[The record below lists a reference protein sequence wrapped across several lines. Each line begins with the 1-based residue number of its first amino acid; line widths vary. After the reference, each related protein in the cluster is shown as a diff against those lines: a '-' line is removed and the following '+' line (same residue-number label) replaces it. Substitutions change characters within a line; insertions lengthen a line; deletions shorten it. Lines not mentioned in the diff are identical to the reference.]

1 MTDVLTALDKV
12 LLARK
17 IAAADS
23 SYVAS
28 LHAQGLNKILEK
40 VGEEATET
48 IIAAKNATTSGDTK
62 DVIYE
67 TADLWFHS
75 LVMLAALDEKPQAVI
90 DELAR
95 RFNLSGLEEKAQ
107 RTPK

>member
-28 LHAQGLNKILEK
+28 LHAQGLKK
-40 VGEEATET
+40 
-48 IIAAKNATTSGDTK
+48 
-62 DVIYE
+62 
-67 TADLWFHS
+67 F
-75 LVMLAALDEKPQAVI
+75 
-90 DELAR
+90 
-95 RFNLSGLEEKAQ
+95 
-107 RTPK
+107 